1 MGMEILRFSASIDI
15 MARAL
20 AQTLSCIKL
29 QIDDQIAADPAA
41 TFEATQA
48 ASRFDANTS
57 VARWRAWCRQSLM
70 RVKERKSAPPN
81 VLSAGLVEE

>member
-57 VARWRAWCRQSLM
+57 VARLVQAEFDACQRAKISAA
-70 RVKERKSAPPN
+70 ERP
-81 VLSAGLVEE
+81 LRRFG